1 MKEQIT
7 LRLYENPA
15 VPTCRDGGRYHPDD
29 MKGWDLS
36 RGETI
41 PLTEDNG
48 GRVFGVIDSVE
59 EEARTDEEGH
69 RYKLAVA
76 WIQD

>member
-7 LRLYENPA
+7 LRLYEDPS

-29 MKGWDLS
+29 LKGWDAS
-36 RGETI
+36 RGDTVA
-41 PLTEDNG
+41 LSEDDG
-48 GRVFGVIDSVE
+48 GRVFGVLDSIE
-59 EEARTDEEGH
+59 EEVHTDDQGK
-69 RYKLAVA
+69 RYKLASA

>member
-7 LRLYENPA
+7 LRLYEDPS
-15 VPTCRDGGRYHPDD
+15 VPTCRHDGRYHPDD
-29 MKGWDLS
+29 MQGWDLAN
-36 RGETI
+36 GESV
-41 PLTEDNG
+41 PLTEDGG
-48 GRVFGVIDSVE
+48 GRVFAVIESVQNQVH
-59 EEARTDEEGH
+59 TDEDDQ

>member
-7 LRLYENPA
+7 LRLYEDPK

-29 MKGWDLS
+29 LKGWDVS
-36 RGETI
+36 RGDTV
-41 PLTEDNG
+41 PLTEDHG
-48 GRVFGVIDSVE
+48 GRVFGVVDSVDDDIH
-59 EEARTDEEGH
+59 TDQDGK
-69 RYKLAVA
+69 RYKLASA